1 MKTTALSSA
10 SNRPTETVSATTA
23 RRTWGYILDR
33 VARGAVVTIT
43 KNGRPVAVMLPPDLH
58 EGLTVKR
65 AVPLEEGISATGV
78 DLLATLRAEFDARF
92 ARMQTPGARPTKP
105 PDQRLIQPEMLP
117 PPLLGPREH
126 RRTRADIP
134 AFTRKFTSTLCLEC
148 INQT

>member
-92 ARMQTPGARPTKP
+92 ARMQTPGARAKTDALFKATPK
-105 PDQRLIQPEMLP
+105 E
-117 PPLLGPREH
+117 LGL
-126 RRTRADIP
+126 A
-134 AFTRKFTSTLCLEC
+134 AVKAAKRKKS
-148 INQT
+148 